1 MSVPFRAITALAVL
15 LMTACTSSQE
25 PASVATADLPTQ
37 DAATRTAPVVP
48 GRPARVFVFAGW
60 DNNCAATAAPV
71 VTVTKQPAQ
80 GDISLRP
87 GQETTIAASAVGTC
101 AGRSVAGTGVYYT
114 ARAGATGTDSF
125 SVEARLAS
133 GETSRRNFEVTIAN

>member
-1 MSVPFRAITALAVL
+1 MPALLRAVAVL
-15 LMTACTSSQE
+15 ILPLICSCTASPDQST
-25 PASVATADLPTQ
+25 VATVDQPTQ

-60 DNNCAATAAPV
+60 DSNCAATAAPS
-71 VTVTKQPAQ
+71 VTVIKPPAQ

-87 GQETTIAASAVGTC
+87 GQETTITASAAGTC

-114 ARAGATGTDSF
+114 AREGATGTDRF
-125 SVEARLAS
+125 SIEARLAS
-133 GETSRRNFEVTIAN
+133 GETSRRNFEVNIAN

>member
-1 MSVPFRAITALAVL
+1 MTIILRTVAVL
-15 LMTACTSSQE
+15 VPALMAACTPPPTST
-25 PASVATADLPTQ
+25 AVATADIPTQ
-37 DAATRTAPVVP
+37 DAATRTAPVVA

-60 DNNCAATAAPV
+60 DSNCAAVAPPL
-71 VTVTKQPAQ
+71 VTVLTPPAQ

-101 AGRSVAGTGVYYT
+101 AGRSVTGTGVYYT
-114 ARAGATGTDSF
+114 AREGAAGTDRF
-125 SVEARLAS
+125 TIEARLPS

>member
-1 MSVPFRAITALAVL
+1 VTSPVIVPLVSNVRPIPCHRGDRRSSDDCVYLLAG
-15 LMTACTSSQE
+15 TGIGRDGG
-25 PASVATADLPTQ
+25 PAN
-37 DAATRTAPVVP
+37 P
-48 GRPARVFVFAGW
+48 GCC
-60 DNNCAATAAPV
+60 DSCAATAAPV

-87 GQETTIAASAVGTC
+87 GQETTIAASAAGTC

-114 ARAGATGTDSF
+114 ARPGAAGTDRF